1 MLMQLHTYVVRDS
14 AIEDCRRPV
23 EECKFLILSGPTCS
37 QSWVQR
43 LKAAN
48 TQILGTFYNVVLGLA
63 PSKDT
68 RTLGHSKVNA
78 VSFLFPIVSL
88 TSELGGWR
96 GRQKG
101 TVCSSSA
108 SRAAAEVEL
117 LTHSFSWGSP
127 PSPLQL
133 ASMQLYCTKQGWTC
147 ALPWFKTTPS
157 LSWIKAGSPLG
168 QKSSKW
174 QNLLTGW
181 HCLGGT
187 S

>member
-1 MLMQLHTYVVRDS
+1 MPCCCAWRLEAKEHFSEHAVMQYW
-14 AIEDCRRPV
+14 AIVTP
-23 EECKFLILSGPTCS
+23 IPSHPSGPTCS

-117 LTHSFSWGSP
+117 LTHSFSSFPAAARLNATILHKNKAELALFHGLKRHHHYPGAPIQDLGFGS
-127 PSPLQL
+127 
-133 ASMQLYCTKQGWTC
+133 
-147 ALPWFKTTPS
+147 KTRYKGK
-157 LSWIKAGSPLG
+157 I
-168 QKSSKW
+168 
-174 QNLLTGW
+174 
-181 HCLGGT
+181 
-187 S
+187 

>member
-1 MLMQLHTYVVRDS
+1 MLMQLHTYVVRDN

-48 TQILGTFYNVVLGLA
+48 TQILGTFYNVLLGLA

-117 LTHSFSWGSP
+117 LTHSFSSFP
-127 PSPLQL
+127 AAARFNATILHKTRLNLRS
-133 ASMQLYCTKQGWTC
+133 SMV
-147 ALPWFKTTPS
+147 
-157 LSWIKAGSPLG
+157 
-168 QKSSKW
+168 
-174 QNLLTGW
+174 
-181 HCLGGT
+181 
-187 S
+187 